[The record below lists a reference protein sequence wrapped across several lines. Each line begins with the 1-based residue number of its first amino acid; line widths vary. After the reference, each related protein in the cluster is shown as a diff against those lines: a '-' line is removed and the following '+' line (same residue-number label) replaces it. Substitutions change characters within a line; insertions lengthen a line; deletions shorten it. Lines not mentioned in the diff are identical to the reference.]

1 MSAIW
6 NDEVGLRPDEGGPVS
21 RTSTRLLRVIRGDR
35 DVRRAPWAP
44 QGPEGTD
51 VSSQEEAREAGR
63 PEYEVPTPRTR
74 RDADQAGLQRRSKLA
89 KARDSV
95 LEDLDAAIERDP
107 AATGRLQMALVSPGL
122 HAVWAHRLAHEMWA
136 HDKGKLP
143 ARLLSQWTRART
155 GIEIHPGATIG
166 RRFFIDH
173 GMGVV
178 IGETAEVG
186 DDVMMYHAV
195 TLGGRT
201 LAKGKRHPTVANNV
215 TLGAGARVL
224 GAITVGAGAQIG
236 ANSVV
241 VKDGPP
247 NTVATGVPAKHRAM
261 ELGPTEDPYEAMFAE
276 PQLWI

>member
-241 VKDGPP
+241 VKDVPP

>member
-6 NDEVGLRPDEGGPVS
+6 NDEPELLAQESGPVS
-21 RTSTRLLRVIRGDR
+21 RTSTRLLRVIRGGR
-35 DVRRAPWAP
+35 DARRGLWGAE
-44 QGPEGTD
+44 GPEGPDT
-51 VSSQEEAREAGR
+51 SSQEEAREAGR
-63 PEYEVPTPRTR
+63 PEYEVPTPRSR
-74 RDADQAGLQRRSKLA
+74 RDADQAGLHRRGKLA

-107 AATGRLQMALVSPGL
+107 AATGRVQMALVSPGL
-122 HAVWAHRLAHEMWA
+122 HAVWAHRLAHEMWR

-186 DDVMMYHAV
+186 DDVMMYHGV

-224 GAITVGAGAQIG
+224 GAITVGEGAQIG

-241 VKDGPP
+241 VKDVPA

-261 ELGPTEDPYEAMFAE
+261 ELRPAEDPYEAMFCE

>member
-1 MSAIW
+1 MTAIRS
-6 NDEVGLRPDEGGPVS
+6 DQFDAPVERGT
-21 RTSTRLLRVIRGDR
+21 RTLLRVIRGDR
-35 DVRRAPWAP
+35 DVRRE
-44 QGPEGTD
+44 GPAAAVPTGGD
-51 VSSQEEAREAGR
+51 VASQEAERDAGR
-63 PEYEVPTPRTR
+63 PEYERPAPHPHEEAPRR
-74 RDADQAGLQRRSKLA
+74 GLWARA
-89 KARDSV
+89 KASV

-107 AATGRLQMALVSPGL
+107 AATGRVQMALVSPGL
-122 HAVWAHRLAHEMWA
+122 HAVWAHRVAHEMWR
-136 HDKGKLP
+136 HEKGRLP
-143 ARLLSQWTRART
+143 ARILSQWTRART

-201 LAKGKRHPTVANNV
+201 LAKGKRHPTVGDNV

-224 GAITVGAGAQIG
+224 GAITVGDGAQIG

-241 VKDGPP
+241 VKDVPAQS
-247 NTVATGVPAKHRAM
+247 VATGVPAKYRPLEPAQ
-261 ELGPTEDPYEAMFAE
+261 DPYEAMFAE
-276 PQLWI
+276 PALWI